1 MFIRRIYTS
10 CLLTLAG
17 LLVLGT
23 PAAAADPARNP
34 TPNDQLQAIVN
45 HLRLWLAG
53 LLGIGATLMLT
64 VAGWLYMTAGG
75 NPTQIEKAKTAFR
88 SALVGYALAA
98 LAPVLVGV
106 LKGLTA

>member
-1 MFIRRIYTS
+1 MV
-10 CLLTLAG
+10 G
-17 LLVLGT
+17 VLT
-23 PAAAADPARNP
+23 PATAFAQTTPTTAPPAGAELGPIITN
-34 TPNDQLQAIVN
+34 
-45 HLRLWLAG
+45 LRVWLVG

-75 NPTQIEKAKTAFR
+75 SPTQIEKAKTAFR

-98 LAPVLVGV
+98 LAPILVSV